1 MARVAETIASNV
13 GWAQGRQNPMVDLRF
28 GGQMG
33 FAPDLTQYMSNQA
46 YVRKNLICLLI
57 EAPRGFQML
66 GDQGDK
72 WVGTLRAMVETQ
84 ALSIEGLQAGLE
96 VDVQDTAPV
105 GGGGEM
111 HQDFVN
117 VTRQRSN
124 PVFRFNEK
132 YGMPVSSFFRAWIT
146 NLMMDPDSKVA
157 NIATLAGGQVPP
169 DMLADMYAATMA
181 FIEPDPTHKKVVKS
195 WLCTNMY
202 PTGTGEVVGRRE
214 LTAASEATNYDIT
227 FTAISQYGIGVDQF
241 CQKLLDSINITNANP
256 YLRQAFVQEIAAD
269 VAAVTQGYRAGAES
283 LGNSAIRV

>member
-1 MARVAETIASNV
+1 MSRVAETIATNV
-13 GWAQGRQNPMVDLRF
+13 GWAQGRQNPMVDLRY

-33 FAPDLTQYMSNQA
+33 FAPDLTQYISNQA
-46 YVRKNLICLLI
+46 YVRRNLICLLV

-66 GDQGDK
+66 GGQGDK
-72 WVGTLRAMVETQ
+72 WVGTLRALVETQ
-84 ALSIEGLQAGLE
+84 AISIEGLQAGLE

-105 GGGGEM
+105 GGGGEQ

-117 VTRQRSN
+117 VTKQRSN

-146 NLMMDPDSKVA
+146 NLMMDPDTKVA
-157 NIATLAGGQVPP
+157 NIATLAGGTVPP

-195 WLCTNMY
+195 WLCTNMF
-202 PTGTGEVVGRRE
+202 PTGTGEVIGRRE

-227 FTAISQYGIGVDQF
+227 FTAISQFGIGVDQF

-269 VAAVTQGYRAGAES
+269 VAAVTQGYREGAQN
-283 LGNSAIRV
+283 LGNTAIRL